1 MFQIQTQGIRPLT
14 TAHLAQ
20 TMTLLHMNAIELAQK
35 IDSELAQNPALELIE
50 ERRCP
55 MCRRRLTDPGPCA
68 ICSRPQSTSSEEPI
82 IFVSSCDDFFQGS
95 GSGTTTQAFDS
106 NDFGDD
112 NLSAAVEDLP
122 TYVMRQI
129 ATEIEPCDRE
139 IAAHILTSLDEDG
152 LLPLSVV
159 EISRYHHV
167 PVSRIENLIQL
178 IQRVDPIGVG
188 SGSVQEALLIQLDV
202 LSESQTVPHL
212 AKKAILEGF
221 DMLRRRQHA
230 ELAKLLQVN
239 TSKVDEIAQFIGANL
254 NPFPA
259 RSHWGDI
266 RQGQNSEPEVYHHP
280 DIIIRPLDSRPESPL
295 VIEIISPIG
304 GMLRVNALFRQALQN
319 APEEKLEKWKG
330 DLEQA
335 NLLIKCIQ
343 QRNNTIQRLM
353 FFLVVLQ
360 RDFILNGDQYL
371 RPITRA
377 KVAEELGVHESTIS
391 RAVSSKTVQ
400 LPNGKIIPL
409 GLLFDRSL
417 HIRAVIRKIVKTEK
431 EILTDTQIA
440 AQLSEHGHRIAR
452 RTVAKYRSMEGIL
465 PAHLRRNLIKTS
477 QLKLKA

>member
-20 TMTLLHMNAIELAQK
+20 TMTLLHMNAVELAQK
-35 IDSELAQNPALELIE
+35 IDGELAQNPALELVE

-55 MCRRRLTDPGPCA
+55 MCHRRLTDPGPCA
-68 ICSRPQSTSSEEPI
+68 VCSRPQSSATEEPI
-82 IFVSSCDDFFQGS
+82 VFVSSRDDFLQGS
-95 GSGTTTQAFDS
+95 GSGTTTRTFDS
-106 NDFGDD
+106 NDFSDD
-112 NLSAAVEDLP
+112 NLSAATEELP
-122 TYVMRQI
+122 TYVLRQI
-129 ATEIEPCDRE
+129 AAEIAPADRE
-139 IAAHILTSLDEDG
+139 IAAHILTSLDDDG
-152 LLPLSVV
+152 LLPLSVF

-167 PVSRIENLIQL
+167 PVQRVEMLLKL
-178 IQRVDPIGVG
+178 IQRADPIGVG
-188 SGSVQEALLIQLDV
+188 ATSVQEALLIQLEV
-202 LSESQTVPHL
+202 LSETQTVPPL
-212 AKKAILEGF
+212 AKEAIIQGF
-221 DMLRRRQHA
+221 DLLRRRQHA
-230 ELAKLLQVN
+230 ELAKLLNV
-239 TSKVDEIAQFIGANL
+239 SISRVEAVAQFIGANL

-266 RQGQNSEPEVYHHP
+266 RQGNNAEPEAYHHP
-280 DIIIRPLDSRPESPL
+280 DILIRPLDSRPDSPL

-304 GMLRVNALFRQALQN
+304 GMLRVNSLFRQALQD
-319 APEEKLEKWKG
+319 APKEKVEKWKG

-360 RDFILNGDQYL
+360 RNFILRGDQYL

-377 KVAEELGVHESTIS
+377 KVANELGVHESTIS

-409 GLLFDRSL
+409 GQLFDRSL
-417 HIRAVIRKIVKTEK
+417 HIRAVIRQIVKTEK

-440 AQLSEHGHRIAR
+440 SQLATHGHRIAR

-465 PAHLRRNLIKTS
+465 PAHLRRNLAKTS
-477 QLKLKA
+477 

>member
-1 MFQIQTQGIRPLT
+1 MFQIQTQGLRPLT

-35 IDSELAQNPALELIE
+35 IDGELAQNPALELIE

-55 MCRRRLTDPGPCA
+55 SCRRRLIDPGPCA
-68 ICSRPQSTSSEEPI
+68 VCSRPQSSSAEEPI
-82 IFVSSCDDFFQGS
+82 VFVSSRDDFLQGS
-95 GSGTTTQAFDS
+95 GTGTSTSAFESTELSDE
-106 NDFGDD
+106 
-112 NLSAAVEDLP
+112 NLSAAIDDLP
-122 TYVMRQI
+122 TFVMRQI
-129 ATEIEPCDRE
+129 ATEIASEDRE

-152 LLPLSVV
+152 LLPLSVI

-167 PVSRIENLIQL
+167 PASRVEAVLNLIQ
-178 IQRVDPIGVG
+178 RADPVGVG
-188 SGSVQEALLIQLDV
+188 STSVKEALLIQLEV
-202 LSESQTVPHL
+202 LNETHPVPAL
-212 AKKAILEGF
+212 AKRAILEGF
-221 DMLRRRQHA
+221 DLLRRRQHA

-239 TSKVDEIAQFIGANL
+239 ISRVEAIAQFIGANL

-266 RQGQNSEPEVYHHP
+266 HQGNNSEPDVYHHP
-280 DIIIRPLDSRPESPL
+280 DILIRLLDSRPDSPL

-304 GMLRVNALFRQALQN
+304 GMLRVNELFRQALQS
-319 APEEKLEKWKG
+319 APEEKLEKWKD

-360 RDFILNGDQYL
+360 RDFILKGDQYL

-377 KVAEELGVHESTIS
+377 KVANELGVHESTIS

-400 LPNGKIIPL
+400 LPNGKIVPL

-417 HIRAVIRKIVKTEK
+417 HIRAVIRQIIKSEK
-431 EILTDTQIA
+431 EILTDTEIA
-440 AQLSEHGHRIAR
+440 TQLRSHGHRIAR

-465 PAHLRRNLIKTS
+465 PAHLRRNLVKT
-477 QLKLKA
+477 A